1 MAYFSTESLLEK
13 PRQLF
18 YNGVD
23 YFYKVIFQQ
32 KLNNPWGYSFFTLAA
47 IAIAII
53 IIKKGIISA
62 IFLMGAI
69 FGIPIVL
76 GCLLDFKFGLLFTIF
91 CSFFVFLSKR
101 LTTDSLPSGALIEV
115 TLILSFFAIFLKQLR
130 DKNRNWSLAKNEITF
145 AFLLYVGYILL
156 QGLNPEATSIP
167 GYLFGVRKVL
177 GFLAAYFVA
186 LFAIN
191 NLKSVALFTKFW
203 LALALLVGLYG
214 IKQEIFGLAQFEWA
228 HIMRT
233 EGDRISMFMRGNIRK
248 FSFLSDPTSFGIFMA
263 FSSLVSLILM
273 LGPFRIRQKVILGIS
288 GVIFLMG
295 MAFSGTRTAYA
306 MIPIGVLIFVLM
318 TINNRNTL
326 IFAICFVCILSVIV
340 YGPIYGNPTIN
351 RIRTVFN
358 PTEDASFQVRDNNR
372 ATIQPYIYSHPLGGG
387 ISTSSAA
394 GLKYCPDHYLAGFPS
409 DSGYLRTAIEIGW
422 IGLIITCYFFFTILK
437 VGIQNFYRTTDPKL
451 KSYNAAYLALFF
463 SMIVANYSQESIG
476 QIPAALVFYPSMAI
490 LVRLKDYRDA

>member
-101 LTTDSLPSGALIEV
+101 LTTDSLPSGVLIEG
-115 TLILSFFAIFLKQLR
+115 TLLLSFVAIILKQLR
-130 DKNRNWSLAKNEITF
+130 EKNRNWKLAKNEITF
-145 AFLLYVGYILL
+145 SFLLYTAYILL
-156 QGLNPEATSIP
+156 QGLNPEATSFP
-167 GYLFGVRKVL
+167 GYLFGVRKVV

-186 LFAIN
+186 LFAISN
-191 NLKSVALFTKFW
+191 IKFIATYTKFW
-203 LALALLVGLYG
+203 LGLALLVAIYG
-214 IKQEIFGLAQFEWA
+214 VKQELFGLAQFEWD

-233 EGDRISMFMRGNIRK
+233 EGDRIALFMAGNIRK

-263 FSSLVSLILM
+263 FSSLVCLILM
-273 LGPFRIRQKVILGIS
+273 LGPFKTYQKVILGIG
-288 GVIFLMG
+288 GVLMLMG
-295 MAFSGTRTAYA
+295 MAYSGTRTAYA
-306 MIPIGVLIFVLM
+306 MIPIGVLIFALM

-326 IFAICFVCILSVIV
+326 IFSLFFVCFGAVLV
-340 YGPIYGNPTIN
+340 YGPIYGNATVN
-351 RIRTVFN
+351 RIRTVFR
-358 PTEDASFQVRDNNR
+358 PAEDASFQVRDNNR
-372 ATIQPYIYSHPLGGG
+372 ATIQPYIHSHPLGGG
-387 ISTSSAA
+387 ISTSGEL
-394 GLKYCPDHYLAGFPS
+394 GLKYCPDHYLAGFPP

-451 KSYNAAYLALFF
+451 KSYNVAYLALFF
-463 SMIVANYSQESIG
+463 SIIVANYSQESIG

-490 LVRLKDYRDA
+490 LVRLKDYRDV